1 MLLACEF
8 REQAL
13 RYLSKSSSCS
23 LVFGILSMHT
33 ILQMEIN
40 GLARKTMI
48 ILYLTPFSEM
58 GIFKLQVPDSGIV
71 YIAH

>member
-1 MLLACEF
+1 
-8 REQAL
+8 
-13 RYLSKSSSCS
+13 
-23 LVFGILSMHT
+23 MHT
-33 ILQMEIN
+33 TLQMEIN